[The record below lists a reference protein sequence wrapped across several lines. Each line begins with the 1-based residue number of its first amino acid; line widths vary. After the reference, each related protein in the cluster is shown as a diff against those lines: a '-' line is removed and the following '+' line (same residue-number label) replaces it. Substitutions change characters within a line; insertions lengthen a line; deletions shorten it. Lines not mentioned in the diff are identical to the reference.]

1 MPTVSEVIDKEY
13 RKIVEQKYPE
23 YSNVWPIISGYN
35 LLNGPYGNYIICI
48 FKHTGN
54 NSMMATSVVE
64 FNDVNTGVTSISSQ
78 NIDSVRDKVRS
89 SFRLSS
95 MDSVVILAVDGSN
108 LESELQKLLE
118 SHEFVMGVKKMKIF
132 LSHKGADKPLVRLY
146 KQTLELLGFEVWL
159 DEDAMPA
166 GTALHRGILQGFKD
180 SCAAIFFITPNYKD
194 EGFLETEVNYAITE
208 KMNKGDKFS
217 IITLVFSDDKGKIG
231 EVPEL
236 LKTYVWKQPTNDLEA
251 LQEIIKALPVKL
263 GDVRYR

>member
-108 LESELQKLLE
+108 LGSELQKLLE

-194 EGFLETEVNYAITE
+194 EEFLETEVNYAITE

-217 IITLVFSDDKGKIG
+217 IITLVFSDDKGKTG

>member
-1 MPTVSEVIDKEY
+1 MPTANEIIDKEY
-13 RKIVEQKYPE
+13 RKIVEQKYSE
-23 YSNVWPIISGYN
+23 YSNVWPILSGYN
-35 LLNGPYGNYIICI
+35 LLNGTYGNYIICI

-54 NSMMATSVVE
+54 NSMMASSVVE
-64 FNDVNTGVTSISSQ
+64 FNDVNTGVISISSQ

-89 SFRLSS
+89 SFQLSS
-95 MDSVVILAVDGSN
+95 MDSVVILAMDGSN
-108 LESELQKLLE
+108 LGYELQKLLE

-180 SCAAIFFITPNYKD
+180 SCAAVFFITPNYKD

>member
-1 MPTVSEVIDKEY
+1 MPTANEIIDKEY
-13 RKIVEQKYPE
+13 RKIVEQKYSE
-23 YSNVWPIISGYN
+23 YSNVWPILSGYN
-35 LLNGPYGNYIICI
+35 LLNGTYGNYIICI

-54 NSMMATSVVE
+54 NSMMASSVVE
-64 FNDVNTGVTSISSQ
+64 FNDVNTGVISISSQ

-89 SFRLSS
+89 SFHLSS
-95 MDSVVILAVDGSN
+95 MDSVVILAMDGSN
-108 LESELQKLLE
+108 LGYELQKLLE

-180 SCAAIFFITPNYKD
+180 SCAAVFFITPNYKD